1 MRYWIVP
8 SNSKRY
14 RLIDFLR
21 NHSQVDWKV
30 SRFKFAV
37 DDIVFIYSAKPDQKL
52 THVMRVSQINIRFK
66 DSIPDAEYWVD
77 RAAYNSSIA
86 GDNFCRF
93 DLIEEIHSDKL
104 TLGNLMEHGLTK
116 APQSAHNLN
125 RETLKFIFE
134 TLEKDY
140 K

>member
-21 NHSQVDWKV
+21 DHSQVDWKV

-37 DDIVFIYSAKPDQKL
+37 DDIVFIYAAKPDQKL
-52 THVMRVSQINIRFK
+52 AHVMRVSQINIQFK

-77 RAAYNSSIA
+77 MAAYNSSIA
-86 GDNFCRF
+86 EDHFCRF
-93 DLIEEIHSDKL
+93 DLIEEIPSDKL

-116 APQSAHNLN
+116 APQSAHNLK

>member
-21 NHSQVDWKV
+21 DHSQVDWKV

-37 DDIVFIYSAKPDQKL
+37 DDIVFIYAAKPDQKL
-52 THVMRVSQINIRFK
+52 AHVMRVSQINIQFK
-66 DSIPDAEYWVD
+66 DSIPDAEYWID

-116 APQSAHNLN
+116 APQSAQ
-125 RETLKFIFE
+125 TLKAKTINYIFE
-134 TLEKDY
+134 TLGKEFI
-140 K
+140 

>member
-37 DDIVFIYSAKPDQKL
+37 DDIVFIYAAKPDQKL
-52 THVMRVSQINIRFK
+52 THVMRVSQINIQFK
-66 DSIPDAEYWVD
+66 DSIPDAEYWID
-77 RAAYNSSIA
+77 IDAYNSSIA

-116 APQSAHNLN
+116 APQSAQ
-125 RETLKFIFE
+125 TLKAKTINYIFE
-134 TLEKDY
+134 TLGKEFI
-140 K
+140 